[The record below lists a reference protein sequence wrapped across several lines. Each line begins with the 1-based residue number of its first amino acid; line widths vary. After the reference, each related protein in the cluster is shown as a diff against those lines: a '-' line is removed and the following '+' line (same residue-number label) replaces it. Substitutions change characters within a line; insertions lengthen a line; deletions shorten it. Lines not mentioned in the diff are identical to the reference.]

1 MSGNERREA
10 IWRLLQQSS
19 TVINASTLA
28 TRFGVTRQIIVSD
41 IALLRANGRPIAAE
55 RRGYYIEKTNGIFE
69 TILCNHT
76 AAQTLD
82 EFYAILEYGGKIL
95 NVIVEHPIY
104 GQISAD
110 LNIASR
116 FDAREFIEKTKES
129 NAMLLCHLTGG
140 VHMHTILVPSK
151 EAYRKICNTLQEQH
165 ILNEI
170 KEDEPGTFQ
179 A

>member
-1 MSGNERREA
+1 MNGNERREA
-10 IWRLLQQSS
+10 IWHLLQQSD
-19 TVINASTLA
+19 TVINASALA
-28 TRFGVTRQIIVSD
+28 TNFGVTRQIIVSD

-76 AAQTLD
+76 PSQTLE
-82 EFYAILEYGGKIL
+82 EFYAILDYGGKVV

-116 FDAREFIEKTKES
+116 YDANEFVEKSKES
-129 NAMLLCHLTGG
+129 NATLLCHLTDGI
-140 VHMHTILVPSK
+140 HMHTILVPDK
-151 EAYRKICNTLQEQH
+151 EAYQRIYKRLQDLDILKI
-165 ILNEI
+165 
-170 KEDEPGTFQ
+170 
-179 A
+179 

>member
-1 MSGNERREA
+1 M
-10 IWRLLQQSS
+10 
-19 TVINASTLA
+19 
-28 TRFGVTRQIIVSD
+28 
-41 IALLRANGRPIAAE
+41 
-55 RRGYYIEKTNGIFE
+55 
-69 TILCNHT
+69 
-76 AAQTLD
+76 
-82 EFYAILEYGGKIL
+82 

-140 VHMHTILVPSK
+140 VHMHTILVPNK
-151 EAYRKICNTLQEQH
+151 EAYHQICNTLQEQH

-170 KEDEPGTFQ
+170 KEDEPGTF
-179 A
+179 